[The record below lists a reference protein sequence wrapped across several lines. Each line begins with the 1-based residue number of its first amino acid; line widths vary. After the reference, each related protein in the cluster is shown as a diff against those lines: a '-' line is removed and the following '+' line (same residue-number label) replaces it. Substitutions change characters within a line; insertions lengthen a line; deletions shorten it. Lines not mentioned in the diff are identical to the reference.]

1 MTTEKPRPQRQE
13 GEEPGLTLAVVVPC
27 YNVEGQVEE
36 VVRSL
41 PPWVSHVIAVNDAST
56 DGTAKTLERL
66 AAEIPRLQVLGH
78 PENRG
83 VGGAMVTG
91 YREALRIGADF
102 VVKVDG
108 DGQMD
113 VSDLPD
119 LLRPLL
125 EGRADYSKGNRFRH
139 VKDLERMPKMR
150 LLGNIALTFMTK
162 MASGYWHVFDAQ
174 NGYVAITRGALRS
187 LPLEKIDNS
196 YAFENSML
204 SLLNIENQ
212 PVVDVPMPAI
222 YADEVSSMSLAKVVF
237 SFPPKLLRMFLRRL
251 LLKYLVYD
259 VSPISLYMLSGSV
272 FLAFGILFGGF
283 HWWRSIQTQVAATTG
298 TVVLAL
304 LTFLMGF
311 ILFLQAANLDII
323 NSPRPRSPERIVPT
337 EDVPGY
343 F

>member
-1 MTTEKPRPQRQE
+1 MTAEK
-13 GEEPGLTLAVVVPC
+13 LTLAVIVPC

-36 VVRSL
+36 VIRSL
-41 PPWVSHVIAVNDAST
+41 PAWVSHVIAVNDAST

-66 AAEIPRLQVLGH
+66 AAEIPRLHVLGH
-78 PENRG
+78 PANRG

-91 YREALRIGADF
+91 YREALRTGADMI
-102 VVKVDG
+102 VKVDG

-113 VSDLPD
+113 VTGLPD

-139 VKDLERMPKMR
+139 VRDLDRMPKMR

-162 MASGYWHVFDAQ
+162 IASGYWHIFDAQ
-174 NGYVAITRGALRS
+174 NGYLAITREALES
-187 LPLEKIDNS
+187 IPLEKIDNS

-204 SLLNIENQ
+204 SLLNIENH

-251 LLKYLVYD
+251 LLKYLLYD

-283 HWWRSIQTQVAATTG
+283 HWWRSIQTQVAAPTG

-337 EDVPGY
+337 EDVPEL

>member
-1 MTTEKPRPQRQE
+1 MTAEK
-13 GEEPGLTLAVVVPC
+13 LSLAVVVPC
-27 YNVEGQVEE
+27 YNVAGQVEE
-36 VVRSL
+36 VIRSL
-41 PPWVSHVIAVNDAST
+41 PEWVSLVIAVNDAST
-56 DGTAKTLERL
+56 DDTAAVLERL
-66 AAEIPRLQVLGH
+66 AAEIPRLHVLRH

-83 VGGAMVTG
+83 VGGAMVSG
-91 YREALRIGADF
+91 YKEALRARADLI
-102 VVKVDG
+102 VKVDG

-113 VSDLPD
+113 IADLPE

-139 VKDLERMPKMR
+139 VKDLQRMPKMR

-162 MASGYWHVFDAQ
+162 MASGYWHIFDAQ
-174 NGYVAITRGALRS
+174 NGYLAITRDALLS
-187 LPLEKIDNS
+187 IPLTKVDNS

-204 SLLNIENQ
+204 SLLNIENR

-222 YADEVSSMSLAKVVF
+222 YADEVSSMSLAKIVF

-251 LLKYLVYD
+251 FLKYLVYD
-259 VSPISLYMLSGSV
+259 VSPISLYMFSGSF
-272 FLAFGILFGGF
+272 FLAFGLFFGGF
-283 HWWRSIQTQVAATTG
+283 HWWRSIQTQVPAATG

-323 NSPRPRSPERIVPT
+323 NSPRPRSPERIIPP
-337 EDVPGY
+337 EDVPEA

>member
-1 MTTEKPRPQRQE
+1 MTAEK
-13 GEEPGLTLAVVVPC
+13 LTLAVVVPC

-36 VVRSL
+36 VIRSL
-41 PPWVSHVIAVNDAST
+41 PAWVSRVIAVNDAST

-66 AAEIPRLQVLGH
+66 AAEIPRLHVLGH
-78 PENRG
+78 PANRG
-83 VGGAMVTG
+83 VGGAMVSG
-91 YREALRIGADF
+91 YREALRAGADMI
-102 VVKVDG
+102 VKVDG

-113 VSDLPD
+113 VAGLPD

-139 VKDLERMPKMR
+139 VKDLERMPKLR

-162 MASGYWHVFDAQ
+162 MASGYWHIFDAQ
-174 NGYVAITRGALRS
+174 NGYLAITREALES
-187 LPLEKIDNS
+187 MPLDKIDNS

-204 SLLNIENQ
+204 SLLNIENR

-222 YADEVSSMSLAKVVF
+222 YADEVSSMSLARVVF

-251 LLKYLVYD
+251 FLKYLVYD
-259 VSPISLYMLSGSV
+259 VSPISIYTISGSAL
-272 FLAFGILFGGF
+272 LAFSILFGGY
-283 HWWRSIQTQVAATTG
+283 HWWRSIQTQVAAPTG

-311 ILFLQAANLDII
+311 TLLLQAINLDII
-323 NSPRPRSPERIVPT
+323 NSPRPRSPERLVSP
-337 EDVPGY
+337 EDLPEL

>member
-1 MTTEKPRPQRQE
+1 MTAEK
-13 GEEPGLTLAVVVPC
+13 LSLAVVVPC

-41 PPWVSHVIAVNDAST
+41 PAWVSHVIAVNDAST
-56 DGTAKTLERL
+56 DGTAEVLERL
-66 AAEIPRLQVLGH
+66 AAEIPRLHVFGH
-78 PENRG
+78 PANRG

-91 YREALRIGADF
+91 YREALRAGADLI
-102 VVKVDG
+102 VKVDG

-113 VSDLPD
+113 VAGLPD

-125 EGRADYSKGNRFRH
+125 EGRADYAKGNRFRH
-139 VKDLERMPKMR
+139 VKDLQRMPKMR
-150 LLGNIALTFMTK
+150 LLGNIVLTFMTK
-162 MASGYWHVFDAQ
+162 MASGYWHIFDAQ
-174 NGYVAITRGALRS
+174 NGYLAITRDALRS
-187 LPLEKIDNS
+187 IPLEKIDNS

-204 SLLNIENQ
+204 SLLNIENR

-251 LLKYLVYD
+251 FLKYLVYD
-259 VSPISLYMLSGSV
+259 VSPISLYMFSGSV
-272 FLAFGILFGGF
+272 FLAFGLLFGGF
-283 HWWRSIQTQVAATTG
+283 HWWRSIQTQVAAPTG

-311 ILFLQAANLDII
+311 ILFLQAVNLDIV
-323 NSPRPRSPERIVPT
+323 NSPRPRSPERIIRP
-337 EDVPGY
+337 EDVPEA